1 MSSISNDALSALR
14 SAIAAQQRFSSTT
27 NGNFSSAA
35 SGLSGVDGDVDGLD
49 TSFTSS
55 TAASAAT
62 TAGGSSFGSMLQNAV
77 NGVEQMHSTAQQE
90 VTELAMGDR
99 QDIHNVMIAVE
110 KADVAFQLMM
120 QVRNKIVN
128 AYQEVSKMQF

>member
-1 MSSISNDALSALR
+1 MSTIPTNPLSAFYTA
-14 SAIAAQQRFSSTT
+14 SAGAQ
-27 NGNFSSAA
+27 N
-35 SGLSGVDGDVDGLD
+35 
-49 TSFTSS
+49 S
-55 TAASAAT
+55 TAATLPTSAGED
-62 TAGGSSFGSMLQNAV
+62 AGDSNFESVLKNAV
-77 NGVEQMHSTAQQE
+77 SGVEQLHTNAQEQ
-90 VTELAMGDR
+90 VTQLAQGDR